1 MRAFNVTKSDEGQT
15 LIKYVSKLLSQAP
28 MSVIHKALRKKN
40 IDLNK
45 KKASGKEIVKAG
57 DTVQIWFSDETFD
70 KFLASAQRHS
80 SKSKSRDISK
90 KELNDFKKAI
100 IYEDDNVLLVNKWPG
115 ILSQQD
121 DSEGNSLNDILLE
134 YLSEMSKLRTVKPSI
149 CNRLDRNTSGIV
161 VCGKTTK
168 GLQAM
173 NDIIKDRSIHKYYR
187 CLVYGKLTGE
197 DALTAFLKK
206 DSKTNKVS
214 ILDKDAENAF
224 PIETRYR
231 SISNFEING
240 ESVSYLEVLLV
251 TGRPHQ
257 IRAHLASIGHPL
269 LGDTKYG
276 NRESISLSEKL
287 SIKRQML
294 HAYSLTFP
302 KLKGELAVLS
312 DKKIE
317 AALPRD
323 IESVLKLRR

>member
-80 SKSKSRDISK
+80 SKSNSRDISK